1 MTIYSHSRISTF
13 EQCPLKFKFRYIDNL
28 VPEIKQTIEGFLGN
42 KVHETLEFIYTQIL
56 NNKTVQLDD
65 AIEFYIQAWNKDF
78 SNEIKITKENYD
90 SEHYFNKGIRF
101 LIDYFLA
108 NHPFQDNTIAIEKE
122 VFIDLD
128 NEGKYKIRGFIDR
141 IAFNKETNTYEIH
154 DYKTGEFAKSQEDL
168 DKDRQLALYSL
179 GIKNSL
185 ENVNNILLVW
195 HFLDINKK
203 MTSKRTDEQLE
214 KLKQELIELIK
225 KIESTTDFQANPGT
239 LCNWCEFR
247 KYCDFKKI

>member
-1 MTIYSHSRISTF
+1 M
-13 EQCPLKFKFRYIDNL
+13 
-28 VPEIKQTIEGFLGN
+28 
-42 KVHETLEFIYTQIL
+42 
-56 NNKTVQLDD
+56 
-65 AIEFYIQAWNKDF
+65 
-78 SNEIKITKENYD
+78 
-90 SEHYFNKGIRF
+90 
-101 LIDYFLA
+101 
-108 NHPFQDNTIAIEKE
+108 
-122 VFIDLD
+122 
-128 NEGKYKIRGFIDR
+128 
-141 IAFNKETNTYEIH
+141 
-154 DYKTGEFAKSQEDL
+154 